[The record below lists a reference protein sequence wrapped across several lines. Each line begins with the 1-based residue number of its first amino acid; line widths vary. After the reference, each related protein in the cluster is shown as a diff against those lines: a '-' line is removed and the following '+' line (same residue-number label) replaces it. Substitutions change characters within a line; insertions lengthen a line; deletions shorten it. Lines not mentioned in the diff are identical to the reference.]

1 MQKKKIYIFS
11 LLRNF
16 FRQKNHCF
24 KKKAWAFFAPFL
36 YTVFGFFLFLFNR
49 LFPERNQ
56 EKECTAEKFI
66 SFLSFSFF
74 FLPPPFFVFFFP
86 SHFLLKLLW
95 LFFLLSFSRSHF
107 SRKLLFGFKCR
118 RGIVSPFDVTSGQ
131 AEVRVAFWSDGG
143 GSIANYIA
151 KDQFDLNSCTSDAFV
166 NCINSLRKNKYK

>member
-1 MQKKKIYIFS
+1 MQKKKKYIFS
-11 LLRNF
+11 LLRKF

-24 KKKAWAFFAPFL
+24 KKKAWAFFAQFL

-74 FLPPPFFVFFFP
+74 FFTSPLFRFLLSLPFP
-86 SHFLLKLLW
+86 SEVAMSF
-95 LFFLLSFSRSHF
+95 FFLLSFSRSHF

-131 AEVRVAFWSDGG
+131 A
-143 GSIANYIA
+143 
-151 KDQFDLNSCTSDAFV
+151 
-166 NCINSLRKNKYK
+166 